1 MASNVMTAE
10 GVSSTASTTAVG
22 SELWSLGIG
31 TTTASLE
38 HLLRENVSTILDLQ
52 LNEAQCAELDG
63 RYADQGISLAV
74 EPLSVRHTA
83 GPEHQSQQPLAHEPD
98 ILFGQGC
105 PSAWDSFTCWP
116 PTEAGRALRKPCAH
130 IIASLDISLAE
141 SDASLAKGLYAYRVC
156 GDDGNWLWGNWTNY
170 TECLGLI
177 NQQSGQQ
184 SSSAVS
190 LAVVYILLLFSL
202 LSLIFLSA
210 SMFIFCYFRSLEC
223 PRTRVHRNLML
234 ALAVHA
240 VMLVV
245 LSTPLALHPD
255 APTPFAQT
263 PVLCKCVLSLKM
275 YAATASINWMFVEGL
290 LLHSRVAV
298 SVFRQDAP
306 FRLYYA
312 LGWGLPLA
320 FILAWAYMTEKE
332 LRTACWE
339 GYGSSSNVWILIAPR
354 LVAILVNSVFLV
366 NIVRILVTRIKPKA
380 SALETTQFRK
390 AIKATA
396 LLFPLLG
403 ITHLLFCI
411 NPQNE
416 TMGLKEAYMII
427 NAVLQSSQGIFVS
440 VLYCF
445 MDSES
450 DSGSNE
456 TRRSRSASPSA
467 LSSPRMCSPTLSL
480 MEVSEEEEPDGAVL
494 CNITWSAAEM
504 EAAYALLAL
513 SSWQQQQPGAVP
525 MEAATSR
532 PEPSWADDEGAP
544 HSVDVYKEQE
554 AAAMAAATPQ
564 PETGTGDSPPVFWA

>member
-1 MASNVMTAE
+1 EYPREWSHSRRVTQPASNSR
-10 GVSSTASTTAVG
+10 VSNCLPTNPR
-22 SELWSLGIG
+22 W
-31 TTTASLE
+31 
-38 HLLRENVSTILDLQ
+38 LL
-52 LNEAQCAELDG
+52 
-63 RYADQGISLAV
+63 
-74 EPLSVRHTA
+74 
-83 GPEHQSQQPLAHEPD
+83 
-98 ILFGQGC
+98 GQGC

-141 SDASLAKGLYAYRVC
+141 SDASLAQGLYAYRVC
-156 GDDGNWLWGNWTNY
+156 GADGKWLWGNWTNY

-177 NQQSGQQ
+177 NQQ

-255 APTPFAQT
+255 APTPFVQT

-320 FILAWAYMTEKE
+320 FILAWAYLTENE

-339 GYGSSSNVWILIAPR
+339 GYGSSSYVWILIAPR

-445 MDSES
+445 MDSEVQTALRNAYLRAAVRRDPRKVSRSSRSWILPGGRQSRLGRSTVSSLSSVSRKLPPAASQPASNYRDSRRDNGRDGTCCNAAGLPCHCRSALQLS
-450 DSGSNE
+450 DPG
-456 TRRSRSASPSA
+456 RSRD
-467 LSSPRMCSPTLSL
+467 RT
-480 MEVSEEEEPDGAVL
+480 
-494 CNITWSAAEM
+494 
-504 EAAYALLAL
+504 
-513 SSWQQQQPGAVP
+513 
-525 MEAATSR
+525 
-532 PEPSWADDEGAP
+532 
-544 HSVDVYKEQE
+544 VDNFHV
-554 AAAMAAATPQ
+554 
-564 PETGTGDSPPVFWA
+564 

>member
-1 MASNVMTAE
+1 MPILPHRELVNGGRPLTA
-10 GVSSTASTTAVG
+10 A
-22 SELWSLGIG
+22 
-31 TTTASLE
+31 
-38 HLLRENVSTILDLQ
+38 VSTILAYVVTTGERAGKRAG
-52 LNEAQCAELDG
+52 NGASESGHRKSEKGFGVSPAMEP
-63 RYADQGISLAV
+63 ISL
-74 EPLSVRHTA
+74 RHTA
-83 GPEHQSQQPLAHEPD
+83 GPEHPSQEPLLRETAMV
-98 ILFGQGC
+98 LGQGC

-240 VMLVV
+240 IMLVV

-312 LGWGLPLA
+312 LGWGLPLV
-320 FILAWAYMTEKE
+320 FILAWAYVTEKQ

-339 GYGSSSNVWILIAPR
+339 GYGSSPNVWILIAPR

-427 NAVLQSSQGIFVS
+427 NAVLQSSQQFHLTREYFVS
-440 VLYCF
+440 VPLLLHGF
-445 MDSES
+445 RGPDSTAQRLLAGCGAAGATEGQQVS
-450 DSGSNE
+450 VLDSARQSTVQAQGFHGVFTLVGVEKDAAHRGAGSFETRTAVATDSAATCPVFPATCRRAVKLGDSG
-456 TRRSRSASPSA
+456 RSR
-467 LSSPRMCSPTLSL
+467 TIDIFH
-480 MEVSEEEEPDGAVL
+480 V
-494 CNITWSAAEM
+494 
-504 EAAYALLAL
+504 
-513 SSWQQQQPGAVP
+513 
-525 MEAATSR
+525 
-532 PEPSWADDEGAP
+532 
-544 HSVDVYKEQE
+544 
-554 AAAMAAATPQ
+554 
-564 PETGTGDSPPVFWA
+564 

>member
-1 MASNVMTAE
+1 MLRKLSFAIVVLMASNNMTTE
-10 GVSSTASTTAVG
+10 GVTTDSTTTVG
-22 SELWSLGIG
+22 VERWTLSSQIVETS
-31 TTTASLE
+31 TASLE
-38 HLLRENVSTILDLQ
+38 HLLSENVSTILDFQ
-52 LNEAQCAELDG
+52 LNEAQCAKLNA
-63 RYADQGISLAV
+63 RHADQRVSSAMEPISL
-74 EPLSVRHTA
+74 RHTV
-83 GPEHQSQQPLAHEPD
+83 GPEHPSQEPQLRD
-98 ILFGQGC
+98 TAMVLGQGC

-240 VMLVV
+240 IMLVV

-320 FILAWAYMTEKE
+320 FILAWAYVTEKQ

-339 GYGSSSNVWILIAPR
+339 GYGSSPNVWILIAPR

-445 MDSES
+445 MDSEVQTALRNAYLRAAVRREPRK
-450 DSGSNE
+450 GS
-456 TRRSRSASPSA
+456 RSRSWILPGSRQCRLRGSTVSS
-467 LSSPRMCSPTLSL
+467 LSSVSRKMPPTVAQAASNQD
-480 MEVSEEEEPDGAVL
+480 SRRDGAC
-494 CNITWSAAEM
+494 CNM
-504 EAAYALLAL
+504 
-513 SSWQQQQPGAVP
+513 PGVPCHCRRAV
-525 MEAATSR
+525 
-532 PEPSWADDEGAP
+532 
-544 HSVDVYKEQE
+544 KL
-554 AAAMAAATPQ
+554 
-564 PETGTGDSPPVFWA
+564 GDSGRSRTVDIFHV

>member
-1 MASNVMTAE
+1 MTSNMTTR
-10 GVSSTASTTAVG
+10 GIGTTASTSVG
-22 SELWSLGIG
+22 QELWSLGSRFIE
-31 TTTASLE
+31 TSTASLE
-38 HLLRENVSTILDLQ
+38 HLLRQNVVTILDYQ
-52 LNEAQCAELDG
+52 LNEAECAELDA
-63 RYADQGISLAV
+63 RFADQAGGISSGM
-74 EPLSVRHTA
+74 ESLSVRHTA
-83 GPEHQSQQPLAHEPD
+83 GLEQQSQQLSLHEPQVAY
-98 ILFGQGC
+98 GQGC

-156 GDDGNWLWGNWTNY
+156 GADGNWLWGNWTNY

-320 FILAWAYMTEKE
+320 FILAWAYLTEKE

-339 GYGSSSNVWILIAPR
+339 GYGSSSYVWILIAPR

-445 MDSES
+445 MDSEVQTALRNAYLRAAVRREPRKANRS
-450 DSGSNE
+450 SRSWTLPGGRQCRLGGSTVSSLSSVSRKLPPATSQPASSQDGRRDSGRDGTCCNAAGLP
-456 TRRSRSASPSA
+456 RHCCRGA
-467 LSSPRMCSPTLSL
+467 LK
-480 MEVSEEEEPDGAVL
+480 V
-494 CNITWSAAEM
+494 
-504 EAAYALLAL
+504 
-513 SSWQQQQPGAVP
+513 
-525 MEAATSR
+525 
-532 PEPSWADDEGAP
+532 
-544 HSVDVYKEQE
+544 
-554 AAAMAAATPQ
+554 
-564 PETGTGDSPPVFWA
+564 GDSGRSHDRTVDIFRV

>member
-1 MASNVMTAE
+1 MSRVQADPAE
-10 GVSSTASTTAVG
+10 CYVGVSSAM
-22 SELWSLGIG
+22 EP
-31 TTTASLE
+31 
-38 HLLRENVSTILDLQ
+38 
-52 LNEAQCAELDG
+52 
-63 RYADQGISLAV
+63 ISL
-74 EPLSVRHTA
+74 RHTA
-83 GPEHQSQQPLAHEPD
+83 GPEHPSQQPLLRETAMV
-98 ILFGQGC
+98 LAQGC

-177 NQQSGQQ
+177 NQQH
-184 SSSAVS
+184 
-190 LAVVYILLLFSL
+190 
-202 LSLIFLSA
+202 
-210 SMFIFCYFRSLEC
+210 RSLEC

-240 VMLVV
+240 IMLVV

-312 LGWGLPLA
+312 LGWGLPLV
-320 FILAWAYMTEKE
+320 FILAWAYVTEKQ
-332 LRTACWE
+332 LHTACWE
-339 GYGSSSNVWILIAPR
+339 GYGSSPNVWILIAPR

-445 MDSES
+445 MDSEMCRTCVPFV
-450 DSGSNE
+450 E
-456 TRRSRSASPSA
+456 T
-467 LSSPRMCSPTLSL
+467 
-480 MEVSEEEEPDGAVL
+480 
-494 CNITWSAAEM
+494 
-504 EAAYALLAL
+504 
-513 SSWQQQQPGAVP
+513 
-525 MEAATSR
+525 
-532 PEPSWADDEGAP
+532 
-544 HSVDVYKEQE
+544 
-554 AAAMAAATPQ
+554 
-564 PETGTGDSPPVFWA
+564 

>member
-1 MASNVMTAE
+1 
-10 GVSSTASTTAVG
+10 
-22 SELWSLGIG
+22 
-31 TTTASLE
+31 
-38 HLLRENVSTILDLQ
+38 
-52 LNEAQCAELDG
+52 
-63 RYADQGISLAV
+63 
-74 EPLSVRHTA
+74 
-83 GPEHQSQQPLAHEPD
+83 
-98 ILFGQGC
+98 
-105 PSAWDSFTCWP
+105 
-116 PTEAGRALRKPCAH
+116 
-130 IIASLDISLAE
+130 
-141 SDASLAKGLYAYRVC
+141 
-156 GDDGNWLWGNWTNY
+156 
-170 TECLGLI
+170 
-177 NQQSGQQ
+177 
-184 SSSAVS
+184 
-190 LAVVYILLLFSL
+190 
-202 LSLIFLSA
+202 
-210 SMFIFCYFRSLEC
+210 
-223 PRTRVHRNLML
+223 ML

-320 FILAWAYMTEKE
+320 FILAWAYLTEKE

-339 GYGSSSNVWILIAPR
+339 GYGSSSYVWILIAPR

-445 MDSES
+445 MDSEVQTALRNAYLRAAVRREPRKANRS
-450 DSGSNE
+450 SRSWILPGGRQCSLGGSTVSSLSSVSRKLPPAASQPASNQDGRRDSGRDGTCCNAAGVPRHCCRGALKLGDSG
-456 TRRSRSASPSA
+456 RSRD
-467 LSSPRMCSPTLSL
+467 RT
-480 MEVSEEEEPDGAVL
+480 
-494 CNITWSAAEM
+494 
-504 EAAYALLAL
+504 
-513 SSWQQQQPGAVP
+513 
-525 MEAATSR
+525 
-532 PEPSWADDEGAP
+532 
-544 HSVDVYKEQE
+544 VDIFRV
-554 AAAMAAATPQ
+554 
-564 PETGTGDSPPVFWA
+564 